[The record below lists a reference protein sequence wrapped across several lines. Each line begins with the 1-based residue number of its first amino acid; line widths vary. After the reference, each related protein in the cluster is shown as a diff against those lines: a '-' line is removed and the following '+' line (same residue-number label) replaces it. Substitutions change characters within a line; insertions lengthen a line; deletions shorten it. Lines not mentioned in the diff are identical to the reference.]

1 MARLLTSRL
10 ILAPLAGSIV
20 SLSLVALYQQSSTS
34 STRHLSH
41 AAARADEAL
50 DEVKGNRWNQSRPRY
65 ESIGEQLKSRWNHHL
80 VSLSESINAVR
91 WDEVVDRLISRTSQL
106 TQNATSAVGNAA
118 SSASNSGSSSGSD
131 LANKAE
137 HLSLR
142 TAEDVKAKIEQAAHA
157 VQGGPS
163 ASLR

>member
-1 MARLLTSRL
+1 MECECQNGRDAETLKNGSMYSL
-10 ILAPLAGSIV
+10 IFAFIV
-20 SLSLVALYQQSSTS
+20 PQ
-34 STRHLSH
+34 
-41 AAARADEAL
+41 
-50 DEVKGNRWNQSRPRY
+50 
-65 ESIGEQLKSRWNHHL
+65 HHL

-106 TQNATSAVGNAA
+106 TQNAASAVGNAA
-118 SSASNSGSSSGSD
+118 SSASSSGSSSGSD

-157 VQGGPS
+157 VQDGPS